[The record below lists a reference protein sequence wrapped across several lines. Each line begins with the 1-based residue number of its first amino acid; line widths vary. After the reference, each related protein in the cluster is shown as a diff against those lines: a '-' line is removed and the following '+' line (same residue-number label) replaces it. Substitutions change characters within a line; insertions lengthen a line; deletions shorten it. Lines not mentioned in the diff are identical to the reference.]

1 MAIDCFG
8 WARPQVSAVMRP
20 TKEYP
25 FMFSFFSEDGKD
37 FQLYV
42 DSQVSASDY
51 PHDYPMASES
61 TPPLHP
67 TSSRAP

>member
-1 MAIDCFG
+1 
-8 WARPQVSAVMRP
+8 MRP

-25 FMFSFFSEDGKD
+25 FMFSFFSEIGKD

-51 PHDYPMASES
+51 PP
-61 TPPLHP
+61 
-67 TSSRAP
+67 

>member
-1 MAIDCFG
+1 MAVPHLWPWMTYDCLMATGCFG

-51 PHDYPMASES
+51 PP
-61 TPPLHP
+61 
-67 TSSRAP
+67 